1 MQVAKLSPPPQRDY
15 TCVTQRRKALLF
27 CCVLTTWLLKV
38 ASERFTVGGSELR
51 VTMYAAV
58 IMNDRFCAKK
68 HVCSFIESEVF
79 SDNWEFRWTRWNDGK
94 KEVEVNVNWG
104 DVNGVESILHNIFKV
119 NIIPIMEIKK
129 YEILI
134 SSFFFL
140 VLNVK
145 M

>member
-1 MQVAKLSPPPQRDY
+1 MCDRENDYRVGENCRLQSFLSPLVSSSLPTRDY

-68 HVCSFIESEVF
+68 HVCSFIESEAF
-79 SDNWEFRWTRWNDGK
+79 SDNWEFRWTRWK

-104 DVNGVESILHNIFKV
+104 NVNGVESILHNIFKV
-119 NIIPIMEIKK
+119 NIGT
-129 YEILI
+129 
-134 SSFFFL
+134 
-140 VLNVK
+140 NNGN
-145 M
+145 

>member
-1 MQVAKLSPPPQRDY
+1 MCDRENDYRVGENCRLQSFLSPLVSSSLSTRDY

-68 HVCSFIESEVF
+68 HVCSFIESEAF
-79 SDNWEFRWTRWNDGK
+79 SDNWEFRWTRWK

-104 DVNGVESILHNIFKV
+104 NVNGVESILHNIFKI
-119 NIIPIMEIKK
+119 NIGT
-129 YEILI
+129 
-134 SSFFFL
+134 
-140 VLNVK
+140 NNGN
-145 M
+145 